1 MATVSGHDNHK
12 NLRKQNNAEKSNFKQ
27 KVLTGINRII
37 GGKYKVVP
45 GYVLTR
51 LGNGCFPEW
60 ERSADCFRAEQ
71 GEVKSGFGL
80 RGL

>member
-1 MATVSGHDNHK
+1 M
-12 NLRKQNNAEKSNFKQ
+12 EKSNFKQ
-27 KVLTGINRII
+27 KVLTRINRTV

-51 LGNGCFPEW
+51 FRNGCSPEW
-60 ERSADCFRAEQ
+60 ERSADRFRAEQ
-71 GEVKSGFGL
+71 GEVKTGLVL